1 MLSYAEAVT
10 AVIQQMREPDSKC
23 KDIRMS
29 SICYQALFKYLVLN
43 GIPFSM
49 DAAVNWLETKKKDIC
64 TDTYSAYR
72 RALFRLEHYLLF
84 GNIDVPFCA
93 SEEAFLCRSG
103 MSESFFRLNYE
114 LKEYRILPYV
124 FCGIQRV
131 LSSSDRNGN
140 NRTRSNNH

>member
-49 DAAVNWLETKKKDIC
+49 DAAVNWLETKKKDMYRHVFGLQ
-64 TDTYSAYR
+64 TSAVSFG
-72 RALFRLEHYLLF
+72 ALPAIWKY
-84 GNIDVPFCA
+84 
-93 SEEAFLCRSG
+93 
-103 MSESFFRLNYE
+103 
-114 LKEYRILPYV
+114 
-124 FCGIQRV
+124 
-131 LSSSDRNGN
+131 
-140 NRTRSNNH
+140 